1 MEVSE
6 IMSTDLGVCRMDE
19 TIRVAAQRMEEC
31 DCGAIPVVENDE
43 SLRLMGLITDR
54 DIAIRA
60 VAKGLDVN
68 TTRVS
73 ECMSTDITWVHP
85 ESQLQEVERIM
96 ENLQVRRVPVVD
108 ENRCLCGMVS
118 VADVALSRSPQQAG
132 EVVQE
137 VSRPSGEAKDA
148 AFLS

>member
-1 MEVSE
+1 
-6 IMSTDLGVCRMDE
+6 MDE
-19 TIRVAAQRMEEC
+19 SLRVAAERMEEC
-31 DCGAIPVVENDE
+31 DCGAIPVVESE
-43 SLRLMGLITDR
+43 TSMRLVGLITDR

-60 VAKGLDVN
+60 VAKGLDPN
-68 TTRVS
+68 NTRVS

-85 ESQLQEVERIM
+85 GSQLQEVERIM

-108 ENRCLCGMVS
+108 EDRCLCGMVS

-137 VSRPSGEAKDA
+137 VSKPTGDPGHA